1 MNGRMV
7 EMFKYV
13 MTMAPWPGWAQL
25 TQQTLLL
32 VTTSWADLCSEY
44 SGTGTHLYLCITMS
58 MIARVCPLPP
68 GQGVVLTWARV
79 KGWEVAVVRSRQ
91 G

>member
-25 TQQTLLL
+25 TKRTLLLL

-44 SGTGTHLYLCITMS
+44 SGTGTHLCITMS

-68 GQGVVLTWARV
+68 GQGGVVLTWARV